1 MILMSTNLA
10 KKLGIKP
17 GDRVAMVAAPPG
29 MGDYL
34 RPELSPGVLLAAGLP
49 EERCEVILF
58 WPKRLGGLEEKFR
71 DLQNR
76 IVPDGAIWAVMPKK
90 KFVAKWDIDYTGEQM
105 QAAGLQTDLVD
116 NKVAS
121 VDDETYGT
129 RFVIRRDRR
138 QLYSA

>member
-1 MILMSTNLA
+1 MAADLA
-10 KKLGIKP
+10 KKLGIKA
-17 GDRVAMVAAPPG
+17 GDRVALVEAPPG

-34 RPELSPGVLLAAGLP
+34 RPELPPGVLLTEGLP
-49 EERCEVILF
+49 GERCEVLLF
-58 WPKRLGGLEEKFR
+58 WPRRLAGLVERFK

-90 KFVAKWDIDYTGEQM
+90 KYAARWGIDYVWEAL

-121 VDDETYGT
+121 MDEESYGT
-129 RFVIRRDRR
+129 RFVIRKDRR
-138 QLYSA
+138 QRYSA